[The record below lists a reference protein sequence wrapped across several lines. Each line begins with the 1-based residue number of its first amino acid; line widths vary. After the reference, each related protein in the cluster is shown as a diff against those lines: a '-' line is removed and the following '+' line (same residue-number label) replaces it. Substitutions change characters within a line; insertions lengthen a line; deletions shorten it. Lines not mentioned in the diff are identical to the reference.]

1 MYVQGPC
8 SQPHHPVA
16 HCTVQTLFVC
26 LFFSAC
32 QLNLQSYKYQLEV
45 ATPTTA
51 DKCLCLLQLS
61 YPIPVQSSGRQHTQ
75 TQLWAILT
83 RPVLGRADKLSE
95 VEFKLIRQAI
105 NPDPQLTNN
114 QENHSKMD
122 LQRFPPSTPFASFWD
137 RSNYICLI
145 PGVCLISSWIL
156 PMTDLSPYPESCF
169 RTSLLPSSE
178 DSFEYLIWT

>member
-1 MYVQGPC
+1 MQGPC

-61 YPIPVQSSGRQHTQ
+61 YPIPVQSSGRQHTH

-95 VEFKLIRQAI
+95 VEFKLIRQVI

-122 LQRFPPSTPFASFWD
+122 LQRFPGDHLLHLPLSEIGATTSASFLV
-137 RSNYICLI
+137 S
-145 PGVCLISSWIL
+145 VS
-156 PMTDLSPYPESCF
+156 
-169 RTSLLPSSE
+169 SLL
-178 DSFEYLIWT
+178 EYFQ